1 MPSHGAGPLLH
12 RLGGLV
18 AGALEGHGL
27 AANATDP
34 GRDWKT
40 HSGCNG
46 DMYMYI
52 YIYMYIMGE

>member
-1 MPSHGAGPLLH
+1 MLSHGAGPLLH

-18 AGALEGHGL
+18 ARALEGHGL
-27 AANATDP
+27 AANATVP

-46 DMYMYI
+46 DI
-52 YIYMYIMGE
+52 YIYIMGE